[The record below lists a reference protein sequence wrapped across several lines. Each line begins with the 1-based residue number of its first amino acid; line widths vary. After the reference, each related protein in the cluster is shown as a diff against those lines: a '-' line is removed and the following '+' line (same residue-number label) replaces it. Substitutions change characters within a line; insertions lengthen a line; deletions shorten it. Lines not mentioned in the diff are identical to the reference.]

1 MAAVNGSQTLWPG
14 RNPGDPLEPALEEL
28 SRRLAADLEALDDAV
43 ATMTQAEADWRPG
56 PDRWSAGEVLHH
68 VVLANRTFA
77 IVAARL
83 IRQGLRDGLRPGPES
98 RRSWPRMRSIA
109 EIGAAG
115 PVKHPDR
122 VTPTPG
128 LPIATLR
135 RELAESHRAV
145 TAAIPALGGL
155 DPGALRFPH
164 PLGFELNLFQWID
177 IAGAHERRHLAQIER
192 IVASPGF
199 PR

>member
-1 MAAVNGSQTLWPG
+1 VTGSHDPEPAGGAAL
-14 RNPGDPLEPALEEL
+14 PLEPPLEEL
-28 SRRLAADLEALDDAV
+28 SRRLAADLEALAGAV

-83 IRQGLRDGLRPGPES
+83 IRQGLRDGLKPGPES
-98 RRSWPRMRSIA
+98 RRSWPRMRAIA

-128 LPIATLR
+128 LAIATLR

-145 TAAIPALGGL
+145 TAALPALGGL
-155 DPGALRFPH
+155 DLGALRFPH
-164 PLGFELNLFQWID
+164 PLGFELNLYQWVD